1 MRLCFYNPH
10 AISNATGQTV
20 LSWLAQIF
28 GTDKKKLRK
37 HVQKYSFLL
46 DLLKNREYDT
56 AIVVDGTG
64 TSLATVLKNI
74 PLIRNWYFLHQLIS
88 FCEIYAWCV
97 LNGLNPFRQV
107 IVLNRKKLDPHT
119 DVLFSFAFFAEI
131 FSSGHF
137 IEKSIFSSFR
147 GEKVLHATHFYKSTK
162 KVAEN
167 IRKTGTIHMVA
178 EADLKKSPYFNTFFD
193 FINDVYI
200 LPHVL
205 RARYVKMTQF
215 KERKNRCLALGTLVI
230 ENESDSSNE
239 DYCNFFK
246 INTLHPMRKAIFEH
260 QDGTTA
266 FMDSLI
272 SVHNEKRL
280 AIAKVSNLYRKSNI
294 FKIVYDLFFLPE
306 GKEYHRIDIVKKYN
320 EYAMFVA
327 PEETIGLPSVNVV
340 EGMACGCAFI
350 GLDHSMYRDSGM
362 MPGENYIAYDG
373 TFEGLRGTIEYYQ
386 KHPEELEVIAMNG
399 YEFAKKRFSEERI
412 VKDFWE
418 YLVRLT
424 TSI

>member
-20 LSWLAQIF
+20 LSWLAQLF
-28 GTDKKKLRK
+28 GTNKNKLRK

-46 DLLKNREYDT
+46 DILKNKEYDT
-56 AIVVDGTG
+56 AIVVDGVG
-64 TSLATVLKNI
+64 TSLGTVLKDI
-74 PLIRNWYFLHQLIS
+74 PLVRNWYPLYQLIS
-88 FCEIYAWCV
+88 FFEIYIWCL
-97 LNGLNPFRQV
+97 LNGLNPFQQR
-107 IVLNRKKLDPHT
+107 ILFNRNKLDSRH
-119 DVLFSFAFFAEI
+119 DVLLSFAFFAEI
-131 FSSGHF
+131 FLNGRF
-137 IEKSIFSSFR
+137 IEKSIFSSF
-147 GEKVLHATHFYKSTK
+147 GGNKILHATHFYKSTK

-167 IRKTGTIHMVA
+167 VRKTGTTHMVA
-178 EADLKKSPYFNTFFD
+178 EADLKKSPYFNTFFG
-193 FINDVYI
+193 FIKDVYI

-205 RARYVKMTQF
+205 RARYVKMTPF

-230 ENESDSSNE
+230 ENESEKSNE

-260 QDGTTA
+260 RDQIAA

-280 AIAKVSNLYRKSNI
+280 AITNASSLYRKSNI

-320 EYAMFVA
+320 EYTMFVA
-327 PEETIGLPSVNVV
+327 PEETIGLPSVNAV

-350 GLDHSMYRDSGM
+350 GLDHPMYADSGM
-362 MPGENYIAYDG
+362 VSGKHYIAYDG
-373 TFEGLRGTIEYYQ
+373 TFEGLRSTIEYYQ
-386 KHPEELEVIAMNG
+386 KHPQELEVIAMNG
-399 YEFAKKRFSEERI
+399 YEFAKKRFSEERV
-412 VKDFWE
+412 VKDFWQ
-418 YLVRLT
+418 YLEGLT
-424 TSI
+424 ASI